1 MAYFNYFYGIPPLR
15 PKANNNKKVLCTHF
29 KPNSQTFKKN
39 ENMKMWYSPMMEVK
53 MLSTKLV
60 SGYSFSTFLDE

>member
-1 MAYFNYFYGIPPLR
+1 MASPHSAQKQTII
-15 PKANNNKKVLCTHF
+15 KKCYSLILNLIHKLF
-29 KPNSQTFKKN
+29 KEN
-39 ENMKMWYSPMMEVK
+39 ENMKMWYSQMMEVK

>member
-1 MAYFNYFYGIPPLR
+1 MASPHSAQKQTII
-15 PKANNNKKVLCTHF
+15 KKCYALILNLIH
-29 KPNSQTFKKN
+29 KLFKKN
-39 ENMKMWYSPMMEVK
+39 ENMKMWYSQMMEVK